1 MVMAV
6 AMVAL
11 STMVA
16 CAGKLG
22 VGKCIKAERNVSAKE
37 LSLGAFN
44 AVDVSGRLE
53 VKVSQGAASPVKVTG
68 PSNLLEYVVGEVK
81 EGTLYLSVKD
91 GVCFDYPDKCPEIEI
106 AVSMPDVTGVAVS
119 GQSEVEFV
127 TAVHTNG
134 RLTVNASGQSDVDF
148 KQPVTAQALA
158 VTVRGQSDFDMAG
171 CRADILNVDVAGQSD
186 CDLKGRCDAKDVKL
200 SMSGQSDTDCGD
212 IYCSMLSISTSGQS
226 DFKCKGEIN
235 ADRAELGASGQS
247 GIKLSHGTIKSISSR
262 STGQSD
268 ISLGKVNAQYP
279 NE

>member
-1 MVMAV
+1 MVVAV
-6 AMVAL
+6 AVVAL

-22 VGKCIKAERNVSAKE
+22 VGQCIKAGRDISAKE

-53 VKVSQGAASPVKVTG
+53 VKVSQGAQSPVRVTG
-68 PSNLLEYVVGEVK
+68 PSNLLEYVEAEVK
-81 EGTLYLSVKD
+81 GGTLYLSVRD

-106 AVSMPDVTGVAVS
+106 TVSMPDVTGVTVS

-127 TAVHTNG
+127 TAIHAKD

-148 KQPVTAQALA
+148 KQLVTAQALA
-158 VTVRGQSDFDMAG
+158 VTVRGQSDFDMTG
-171 CRADILNVDVAGQSD
+171 CRADVVAVDVAGQSD
-186 CDLKGRCDAKDVKL
+186 CDLKGRYEAKEVRL
-200 SMSGQSDTDCGD
+200 SLSGQSDTKAQD
-212 IYCSMLSISTSGQS
+212 IDCSMLSVSTSGQS
-226 DFKCKGEIN
+226 GFKSKGAIN
-235 ADRAELGASGQS
+235 ADRAELSASGQS
-247 GIKLSHGTIKSISSR
+247 DISLSSGTIKSVSSR

-268 ISLGKVNAQYP
+268 VSLGKVNARYP